1 MKKMMNLVIICYFL
15 QIFFRKYIF
24 SNILLSIIAYLIPI
38 AFIVFVII
46 YRKTKKDFL
55 FLLVGSVYLIVNVM
69 NTHEFWV
76 G

>member
-38 AFIVFVII
+38 SFIVFVII
-46 YRKTKKDFL
+46 CWKTKKDYL
-55 FLLVGSVYLIVNVM
+55 FLLVGCVYLIVNVM